1 MPSRLQEPIY
11 LPYRDKAEAEAV
23 FVAVTHAENS
33 AYFKALDATK
43 PDFFLFLILPN
54 YFETIAS
61 DCQQVF
67 NNILLKMADIELS
80 QDDIERHVYV
90 WAAIR
95 EYVVERQQSGNIACL
110 RTDRPAG
117 TYEYVGFEP
126 TKQQFDAAIDAV
138 LKSKDHFLT
147 VIGKDMTQY
156 REMASKHGLDILAQ
170 EALMTVDLSGLAA
183 DSATTASF
191 VKEFEAKDMG
201 IATRCRLTVTTTE
214 EQGNKPAAS
223 GQVGIQRDMAVF
235 DKIKTEEDMRRKGL
249 GSLIMR
255 SLGAEAHAR
264 GARTGWLIATL
275 EGQFLYTHLGWKHS
289 YWVLVLGDKNVIEN
303 P

>member
-1 MPSRLQEPIY
+1 
-11 LPYRDKAEAEAV
+11 
-23 FVAVTHAENS
+23 
-33 AYFKALDATK
+33 
-43 PDFFLFLILPN
+43 
-54 YFETIAS
+54 
-61 DCQQVF
+61 
-67 NNILLKMADIELS
+67 MADIEFS

-95 EYVVERQQSGNIACL
+95 EYVVERQLSGNIACL

-117 TYEYVGFEP
+117 TWEYVGFEP
-126 TKQQFDAAIDAV
+126 TKQEFDATVDAV
-138 LKSKDHFLT
+138 LKNKNHFLT

-156 REMASKHGLDILAQ
+156 REMAAAHGIDILAQ
-170 EALMTVDLSGLAA
+170 EALMTVDLSGLST

-191 VKEFEAKDMG
+191 VKDIEAKDMG

-214 EQGNKPAAS
+214 EQGSKLAAS
-223 GQVGIQRDMAVF
+223 GQIGIQRDMAVF
-235 DKIKTEEDMRRKGL
+235 DRIKTEEDMRRKGL

-264 GARTGWLIATL
+264 GAKTGWLIATP
-275 EGQFLYTHLGWKHS
+275 EGQFLYNHLGWKHS
-289 YWVLVLGDKNVIEN
+289 YWVLVLGDKKAIEN